1 MYLAELDQQ
10 RVTELRGVGPA
21 LAARLA
27 RIGIA
32 TVRDLLLHLPRGT
45 EDRRSRVPLARAAA
59 TAGKCF
65 VEVTVVSLDHVGRG
79 WRATP
84 RAVVTD
90 GETEAA
96 LVCFGRAFLGRV
108 LLPGRRFRV
117 WGTFRAGRLGP
128 ESSDFELESASV
140 PPTAF
145 GRVLPVY
152 PLTEGLGQGAVR
164 RAVHAAMDAAL
175 PSLEDALPAGLR
187 AARGLPTTAAAL
199 RAVHAPG
206 EPGEAEAGRGALAWE
221 ELFWFELAL
230 IRRRLPRVAT
240 RVARCIETDARD
252 AALARLPFKLTA
264 DQSTVI
270 AEIEADLGAP
280 WPMARLLQGDVGSG
294 KTLVALLSA
303 LLVTAV
309 GEQVAFAAPTEL
321 LARQHAENAARLL
334 EPLGVRIA
342 FLSGAVTGEPRQLLL
357 AALAAGDVD
366 ILFGTH
372 ALFSQDVAF
381 RKLGMVVVDEQHKFG
396 VRQRMAMLAKG
407 KAPDLLLMT
416 ATPIPRTL
424 ALTAFGDLDVSTIR
438 TMPPGRLPVI
448 THLARQA
455 NVARVYRRVREEI
468 DRGRQAYFVYP
479 QIGAG
484 DADEEAAAPGAG
496 SASGSVAARAARDA
510 ESAFRRL
517 RDEIYPDLPVALIH
531 SRVPEDEKVRAMA
544 GFTEGRVR
552 VLAATSVVEVGVDVA
567 NAACMVVEHAERFG
581 LSTLHQLRGRV
592 GRGSARSY
600 AFLVY
605 GDDLTPEGVERLK
618 IMKETTDGFR
628 IAERDLA
635 LRGPGELLGVRQ
647 AGFLRFRVA
656 DLARDAEALLSARDE
671 ARRILAEDPGF
682 LRPEHAPIGKVLAG
696 APPFSDAGIV
706 GG

>member
-1 MYLAELDQQ
+1 MYLAELGQ
-10 RVTELRGVGPA
+10 RVTTIRGVGPA
-21 LAARLA
+21 LASRLE
-27 RIGIA
+27 RLGIA
-32 TVRDLLLHLPRGT
+32 TVRDLLLHLPRGY
-45 EDRRSRVPLARAAA
+45 EDRRVPVPLARAAA
-59 TAGKCF
+59 AGGKCF
-65 VEVTVVSLDHVGRG
+65 VEATVVALDHVGRG

-84 RAVVTD
+84 RAVVSD
-90 GETEAA
+90 GTSEAA
-96 LVCFGRAFLGRV
+96 LLCFGRSYLARV
-108 LLPGRRFRV
+108 LQPGRRFRV
-117 WGTFRAGRLGP
+117 WGTFKPGRLGP

-140 PPTAF
+140 PPSSF
-145 GRVLPVY
+145 GRVMPVY

-164 RAVHAAMDAAL
+164 RAVRAAL
-175 PSLEDALPAGLR
+175 EAVEPRLEDALPASLR
-187 AARGLPTTAAAL
+187 ASRGLPAPAAAL
-199 RAVHAPG
+199 RAVHAPA
-206 EPGEAEAGRGALAWE
+206 EPAEAEHGRRALAWE
-221 ELFWFELAL
+221 ELFWFELSL
-230 IRRRLPRVAT
+230 MRRRLPRTAS
-240 RVARCIETDARD
+240 RDPRRIDGRLRD
-252 AALARLPFKLTA
+252 AALARLPFAPTA
-264 DQSTVI
+264 DQAAVL
-270 AEIEADLGAP
+270 AEIADDLGAP

-303 LLVTAV
+303 LLVTAA

-334 EPLGVRIA
+334 EPVGVHIA
-342 FLSGAVTGEPRQLLL
+342 FLSGAVVGEPRRLLL
-357 AALAAGDVD
+357 AALAAGEVD

-407 KAPDLLLMT
+407 GAPDLLLMT

-455 NVARVYRRVREEI
+455 NAGKVYRRVREEL

-479 QIGAG
+479 LIGEAG
-484 DADEEAAAPGAG
+484 PDGDGGEAEPPEG
-496 SASGSVAARAARDA
+496 RELKDA
-510 ESAFRRL
+510 ESSFRRL
-517 RDEIYPDLPVALIH
+517 RDEIYPGLEVALIH
-531 SRVPEDEKVRAMA
+531 SRMPEEEKVRVMA
-544 GFTEGRVR
+544 GFAAGRVR

-567 NAACMVVEHAERFG
+567 NAACMVIEHAERFG

-592 GRGSARSY
+592 GRGAVQSY

-605 GDDLTPEGVERLK
+605 GDDLTSEGVERLK
-618 IMKETTDGFR
+618 IMKETTDGFT

-647 AGFLRFRVA
+647 SGFLRFRVA
-656 DLARDAEALLSARDE
+656 DLARDADLLLSARDE
-671 ARRILAEDPGF
+671 ARRILDDDPG
-682 LRPEHAPIGKVLAG
+682 LLAPEHAALGRALARSPSAADDVLAG
-696 APPFSDAGIV
+696 G
-706 GG
+706 

>member
-1 MYLAELDQQ
+1 MTLAEPGQ
-10 RVTELRGVGPA
+10 RVTELRGVGPV
-21 LAARLA
+21 LAAHLA
-27 RIGIA
+27 RLGVA
-32 TVRDLLLHLPRGT
+32 TVRDLLLHLPRGY
-45 EDRRSRVPLARAAA
+45 EDRRVPVPLAAAVAAGSRA
-59 TAGKCF
+59 F
-65 VEVTVVSLDHVGRG
+65 VEVTVVSLDRVGGG

-90 GETEAA
+90 GESEAA
-96 LVCFGRAFLGRV
+96 LLCFGRSFLGRV

-117 WGTFRAGRLGP
+117 WGTFKPGRLGP
-128 ESSDFELESASV
+128 ESSDFELESAGV
-140 PPTAF
+140 PAAAF

-152 PLTEGLGQGAVR
+152 PLTEGLAQGAVR
-164 RAVHAAMDAAL
+164 RAVRAALEAAL
-175 PSLEDALPAGLR
+175 PSLEDTLGAGLR
-187 AARGLPTTAAAL
+187 AARGLPTAAAAL
-199 RAVHAPG
+199 RAVHAPAD
-206 EPGEAEAGRGALAWE
+206 PAEAEAGRRALAWE
-221 ELFWFELAL
+221 ELFRFELSL
-230 IRRRLPRVAT
+230 MRRRLPRTAT
-240 RVARCIETDARD
+240 RAPRPIDARLCD
-252 AALARLPFKLTA
+252 AALARLPFTLTP
-264 DQSTVI
+264 DQAAVL
-270 AEIEADLGAP
+270 AEIAADLGAP

-303 LLVTAV
+303 LLVTA
-309 GEQVAFAAPTEL
+309 GGAQAAFAAPTEL

-334 EPLGVRIA
+334 EPIGVRVA
-342 FLSGAVTGEPRQLLL
+342 FLSGAVTGEPRRLLL
-357 AALAAGDVD
+357 AALAAGEID

-372 ALFSQDVAF
+372 ALFSRDVAF
-381 RKLGMVVVDEQHKFG
+381 RRLGLVVVDEQHKFG

-407 KAPDLLLMT
+407 AAPDLLLMT

-455 NVARVYRRVREEI
+455 NAGKVYRRVREEL

-479 QIGAG
+479 LIG
-484 DADEEAAAPGAG
+484 DAEADVPGTPAALK
-496 SASGSVAARAARDA
+496 DA
-510 ESAFRRL
+510 ESAFRQL
-517 RDEIYPDLPVALIH
+517 RGEIYPDVEAALIH
-531 SRVPEDEKVRAMA
+531 SRVPEEQMVRAMA
-544 GFTEGRVR
+544 GFAAGRVK

-592 GRGSARSY
+592 GRGAAQSY

-605 GDDLTPEGVERLK
+605 GDELTPEGVERLK
-618 IMKETTDGFR
+618 IMKETADGFR

-647 AGFLRFRVA
+647 SGFLRFRTA
-656 DLARDAEALLSARDE
+656 DLTRDADLLVSARDE
-671 ARRILAEDPGF
+671 ASRILAEDPEF
-682 LRPEHAPIGKVLAG
+682 LRAENAPIGRAFAAAPSFADAVLE
-696 APPFSDAGIV
+696 

>member
-1 MYLAELDQQ
+1 MFLAELDQ
-10 RVTELRGVGPA
+10 RVTELRGVGPV
-21 LAARLA
+21 LAAHLA
-27 RIGIA
+27 RVGA
-32 TVRDLLLHLPRGT
+32 TTVRDLLLHLPRGC
-45 EDRRSRVPLARAAA
+45 EDRRSPVPIEHAVLAGGRS
-59 TAGKCF
+59 F
-65 VEVTVVSLDHVGRG
+65 VEVEVVALDRVGRG

-84 RAVVTD
+84 RAIVSD
-90 GETEAA
+90 GATEAA
-96 LVCFGRAFLGRV
+96 LLCFGRPFLGRV
-108 LLPGRRFRV
+108 LQPGRRFRV
-117 WGTFRAGRLGP
+117 WGTFKPGRLGP

-140 PPTAF
+140 PPASF
-145 GRVLPVY
+145 GRLLPVY
-152 PLTEGLGQGAVR
+152 PLTEGLGQAAVR
-164 RAVHAAMDAAL
+164 RAVRAALAAAL

-199 RAVHAPG
+199 RAMHDPA
-206 EPGEAEAGRGALAWE
+206 EPGEAEAGRRALAWE
-221 ELFWFELAL
+221 ELFWFELSL
-230 IRRRLPRVAT
+230 MRRRLPRTAT
-240 RVARCIETDARD
+240 RAPRAIDTGLRG
-252 AALARLPFKLTA
+252 AALGRLPFKLTA
-264 DQSTVI
+264 DQEAVL

-303 LLVTAV
+303 LLAIAA
-309 GEQVAFAAPTEL
+309 GDQAAFAAPTEL

-334 EPLGVRIA
+334 EPVGIRVA
-342 FLSGAVTGEPRQLLL
+342 FLSGAVAGEPRQLLL
-357 AALAAGDVD
+357 AALAAGEVD

-372 ALFSQDVAF
+372 ALFSGDVAF
-381 RKLGMVVVDEQHKFG
+381 RRLGLVVVDEQHKFG

-407 KAPDLLLMT
+407 NAPDLLLMT

-438 TMPPGRLPVI
+438 TMPPGRLPVV

-455 NVARVYRRVREEI
+455 NAEKVYQRVREELE
-468 DRGRQAYFVYP
+468 RGRQAYFVYP
-479 QIGAG
+479 LIGASGAG
-484 DADEEAAAPGAG
+484 DGPDREASAALK
-496 SASGSVAARAARDA
+496 DA

-517 RDEIYPDLPVALIH
+517 RDEVYPGLEVALIH
-531 SRVPEDEKVRAMA
+531 SRIPEDEKVRAMA
-544 GFTEGRVR
+544 GFAAGRVR

-592 GRGSARSY
+592 GRGAAQSY

-618 IMKETTDGFR
+618 IMKETTDGFA
-628 IAERDLA
+628 IAERDLR

-647 AGFLRFRVA
+647 SGFLRFRIA
-656 DLARDAEALLSARDE
+656 DLARDADLLASARDE

-682 LRPEHAPIGKVLAG
+682 LRPENAPIGRVMAG
-696 APPFSDAGIV
+696 SPPFPGAILE